1 MKEPRRVGLKDGES
15 VTVGQLRQR
24 FSDELQISH
33 DMICLVNNIQ
43 KDDNSV
49 PPDGAVVLFKVAS
62 RKKG

>member
-1 MKEPRRVGLKDGES
+1 MKDGES
-15 VTVGQLRQR
+15 TTVGQLRKR
-24 FSDELQISH
+24 FGDELQISH

-49 PPDGAVVLFKVAS
+49 PPDGSVVLFKVAS